1 MSLEQKLEQSEQLL
15 ETNERNKLEEQ
26 NARRAV
32 RQAQNQVHVSAAR
45 VQQAQNSL
53 QQAVAARNAAAS
65 QASGEDGKS
74 VSLDAYDADISR
86 AREALS
92 AANRELQSARREQ
105 IRAEGNLEHA
115 QEVHRESAEKLS
127 GVVEDLQ
134 DISRKYGIE
143 LSKTQTLMNAPE
155 GRLASPLFARL
166 RAGREKINDLR
177 RRIAASL
184 GIPMPADAA
193 VSAEGYRGSSR
204 GGRGA
209 AGSGAG
215 DPGAYQS
222 PYVKTTF
229 CGPIT
234 YTDPK
239 TGQRVTKMSTRTVYQ
254 NRNLDPGMVVPAGT
268 RRSNGS
274 VLKEDT
280 TNLELMRSGRSPFLA
295 VSCSDGSTDYQV
307 VELHHLSGE
316 ETQYSS
322 PYFRGESLDG
332 SMVEI
337 QDAVHDKYDREL
349 HGLTASSFRKDA
361 DGNKTADDA
370 KYKKFREDY
379 WKHRAAMYEAGS

>member
-15 ETNERNKLEEQ
+15 ETNEKNRLEEV
-26 NARRAV
+26 RA
-32 RQAQNQVHVSAAR
+32 RQAAQQARNQVRVSAAR

-65 QASGEDGKS
+65 QSSGENGKS

-105 IRAEGNLEHA
+105 IRTEGALEQAED
-115 QEVHRESAEKLS
+115 VHRASAEKLS
-127 GVVEDLQ
+127 GVVDDLQ
-134 DISRKYGIE
+134 AVAQKYNLEMG
-143 LSKTQTLMNAPE
+143 KTQALMNAPE
-155 GRLASPLFARL
+155 GRLAGPLFERL
-166 RAGREKINDLR
+166 GMGRERVNDLR

-184 GIPMPADAA
+184 GIAMPSDAGI
-193 VSAEGYRGSSR
+193 SAEGYRGGGR
-204 GGRGA
+204 GARGA
-209 AGSGAG
+209 AGSGGG

-254 NRNLDPGMVVPAGT
+254 NRNLDPNLVIPAGT

-274 VLKEDT
+274 VIKEDT
-280 TNLELMRSGRSPFLA
+280 TNLELMRSGRSPFIA
-295 VSCSDGSTDYQV
+295 VARSDDSTDYQL

-337 QDAVHDKYDREL
+337 QDDVHDKYDREL

>member
-15 ETNERNKLEEQ
+15 ETNEKNKLEEQ
-26 NARRAV
+26 NARRAAQ
-32 RQAQNQVHVSAAR
+32 QAQNQVRVSTAR
-45 VQQAQNSL
+45 VQQAQNQL
-53 QQAVAARNAAAS
+53 QQAVAAKNAAQQRAS
-65 QASGEDGKS
+65 DDNNRSSSTAS
-74 VSLDAYDADISR
+74 YDAEISR

-92 AANRELQSARREQ
+92 AANRELQAAHREQ

-115 QEVHRESAEKLS
+115 EEVHRESAEKLS
-127 GVVEDLQ
+127 GVVDELQ
-134 DISRKYGIE
+134 AVAQKYNLEMG
-143 LSKTQTLMNAPE
+143 KTQALMNAPE
-155 GRLASPLFARL
+155 GRLASPLYARL
-166 RAGREKINDLR
+166 GAGRERVNDLR

-184 GIPMPADAA
+184 GIALPSDGAA
-193 VSAEGYRGSSR
+193 ASGGYRGCSR
-204 GGRGA
+204 GSRGA

-229 CGPIT
+229 SGPIT

-280 TNLELMRSGRSPFLA
+280 TNLELMRSGRSPFIA
-295 VSCSDGSTDYQV
+295 VTRSDGSTHYQV

-337 QDAVHDKYDREL
+337 QDDVHDKYDREL

>member
-26 NARRAV
+26 NARRAAQ
-32 RQAQNQVHVSAAR
+32 QAQNQVRVSTAR
-45 VQQAQNSL
+45 VQQAQNQL

-65 QASGEDGKS
+65 QSSGEEGKS

-92 AANRELQSARREQ
+92 AANRELQAAHREQ

-115 QEVHRESAEKLS
+115 QEVHRASAEKLS
-127 GVVEDLQ
+127 GVVDDLQ
-134 DISRKYGIE
+134 AVAQKYNLEMG
-143 LSKTQTLMNAPE
+143 KTQALMNAPE
-155 GRLASPLFARL
+155 GRLASPLFASL
-166 RAGREKINDLR
+166 GAGRERVNDLR

-184 GIPMPADAA
+184 GIALPSDAGI
-193 VSAEGYRGSSR
+193 SAEGYRSGGR
-204 GGRGA
+204 GARGA

-280 TNLELMRSGRSPFLA
+280 TNLELMRSGRSPFIA
-295 VSCSDGSTDYQV
+295 VTRSDGSTDYQV

-337 QDAVHDKYDREL
+337 QDDVHDKYDREL